1 MFDYLMRLKSFHGI
15 RFAFGIVTTYNKWR
29 IYWLSDASACA
40 AATIVPQV
48 AEDRETITE
57 ASDTAD
63 DTENEPAIITEQ
75 TNSNFRKLYASE
87 VYAYH
92 DPQLSCIIQSVLLKM
107 YNSPYDMVAEISNDR
122 PYIVLTQETWT
133 WAKVQWKAQTLN
145 RRKLP
150 SSSATQFILLRDL
163 RGGADGRVWM
173 ACTPSGLTCVL
184 KFARFGEWAQRSP
197 SAIEDATKRLKHEQE
212 MYNSAGITTRL
223 VTLGQR
229 PALLIPH
236 FSPVDFHDPDSRE
249 LVTTAVRALAVEKRI
264 FHGDMKN
271 EHVLWVSPTKG
282 KPGRV
287 VTIDMA
293 QARQINEDEDV
304 EVLADRM
311 VQKLNF
317 D

>member
-1 MFDYLMRLKSFHGI
+1 M
-15 RFAFGIVTTYNKWR
+15 
-29 IYWLSDASACA
+29 
-40 AATIVPQV
+40 
-48 AEDRETITE
+48 
-57 ASDTAD
+57 
-63 DTENEPAIITEQ
+63 
-75 TNSNFRKLYASE
+75 
-87 VYAYH
+87 YAYH

-122 PYIVLTQETWT
+122 PYIVLSPGNIPLPIYFSPFSILNYLLETWT
-133 WAKVQWKAQTLN
+133 WAKVQWKAKTLN

-150 SSSATQFILLRDL
+150 TPSATQFILLRDL

-184 KFARFGEWAQRSP
+184 KFARFGEWAQCSP
-197 SAIEDATKRLKHEQE
+197 SAITVAKKRLEHEQE
-212 MYNSAGITTRL
+212 MYIFSGITTRL

-293 QARQINEDEDV
+293 QARQINEGEDM
-304 EVLADRM
+304 EVLADKM

-317 D
+317 G